1 MGFNMRLLPYS
12 ATSSFQ
18 ESISNRTGHYTE
30 ECNLDTESYNRRVS
44 VLSSAI
50 VTGTDAST
58 TCTACFVGSLL
69 IWTLVFATMIV
80 DIFFIF
86 NVMVRYNLCGAKS
99 T

>member
-1 MGFNMRLLPYS
+1 
-12 ATSSFQ
+12 
-18 ESISNRTGHYTE
+18 
-30 ECNLDTESYNRRVS
+30 
-44 VLSSAI
+44 
-50 VTGTDAST
+50 
-58 TCTACFVGSLL
+58 VGSLL